1 MKTLIIIRHAK
12 SSWADIGEK
21 DFDRPLNERG
31 KKDAPEMAEKLLAL
45 NVKIDAFV
53 SSPAKRARK
62 TCKAFMEVYD
72 REKKDMILVD
82 ELYNAPV
89 SVFYN
94 VAANLKNNV
103 NSVAL
108 FSHNPGISEFVNTL
122 CNGVDVDEMPTC
134 AVFAVE
140 AAIDDWKDFETA
152 EKKFLFFKYPKQD

>member
-31 KKDAPEMAEKLLAL
+31 KKDAREMAEKLLAL
-45 NVKIDAFV
+45 NIKIDAFV
-53 SSPAKRARK
+53 SSPAKRAIK

-72 REKKDMILVD
+72 IEKKYIILVD

-94 VAANLKNNV
+94 VTAHLNNNF

-122 CNGVDVDEMPTC
+122 CNGLDVDDIPTC
-134 AVFAVE
+134 AAFAVE
-140 AAIDDWKDFETA
+140 IAIADWKDFETA
-152 EKKFLFFKYPKQD
+152 DKKFLFFKYPKQD

>member
-31 KKDAPEMAEKLLAL
+31 KKDAPEMAEKLLASKI
-45 NVKIDAFV
+45 KIDAFV

-62 TCKAFMEVYD
+62 TCKYFMEVYNK
-72 REKKDMILVD
+72 EKKDMVLLE

-89 SVFYN
+89 SVFYD
-94 VAANLKNNV
+94 VTKNLKNDF

-108 FSHNPGISEFVNTL
+108 FSHNPGISAFVNTL
-122 CNGVDVDEMPTC
+122 CKSVDIDEMPTC
-134 AVFAVE
+134 AAFAVE
-140 AAIDDWKDFETA
+140 VSTDDWSNFEIA
-152 EKKFLFFKYPKQD
+152 EKRFLFFKYPKQN